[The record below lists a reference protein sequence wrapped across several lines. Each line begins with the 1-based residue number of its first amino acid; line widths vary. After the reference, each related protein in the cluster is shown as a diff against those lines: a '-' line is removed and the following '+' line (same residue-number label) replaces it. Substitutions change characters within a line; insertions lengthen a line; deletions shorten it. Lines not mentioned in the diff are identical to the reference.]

1 VNDSV
6 IIRAGNREE
15 IPYLISVSDFSVFF
29 ILPSYSKKA
38 SSPTKQGEIMAM
50 GIPVVCNTNVGD
62 TDKIITDFNSGVLVK
77 EFNTA
82 SYAAAVERMQQPYS
96 EQEIIHGA
104 NEYFSLANGIDR
116 YAAVYLAVM
125 S

>member
-1 VNDSV
+1 V
-6 IIRAGNREE
+6 IFLSFSFYHLIQKSIFAHETGRNYGNGN
-15 IPYLISVSDFSVFF
+15 S
-29 ILPSYSKKA
+29 
-38 SSPTKQGEIMAM
+38 
-50 GIPVVCNTNVGD
+50 VVCNTNVGD
-62 TDKIITDFNSGVLVK
+62 TDKIITDYNSGVLVK